1 MAVINRLFKRDYE
14 AVDTFDVGMVLN
26 GPEVKSVRL
35 GNIRLESAFGK
46 IINGE
51 IYLINSEI
59 PLYRFA
65 KVENYEPAR
74 KRKLLLNKKEIL
86 KIFTKLNT
94 GGRLTLI
101 PVACYNKGRRIK
113 LSLAVARG
121 RGEIAKKK
129 LERLEDIK
137 REEKKDMKEFMKS

>member
-59 PLYRFA
+59 PL
-65 KVENYEPAR
+65 
-74 KRKLLLNKKEIL
+74 
-86 KIFTKLNT
+86 
-94 GGRLTLI
+94 
-101 PVACYNKGRRIK
+101 
-113 LSLAVARG
+113 
-121 RGEIAKKK
+121 
-129 LERLEDIK
+129 
-137 REEKKDMKEFMKS
+137 

>member
-1 MAVINRLFKRDYE
+1 
-14 AVDTFDVGMVLN
+14 
-26 GPEVKSVRL
+26 
-35 GNIRLESAFGK
+35 
-46 IINGE
+46 
-51 IYLINSEI
+51 
-59 PLYRFA
+59 
-65 KVENYEPAR
+65 VENYEPAR